1 MHFIKKFKFNSQIIA
16 FLALLALPASA
27 IAHIDL
33 LSPPPLLG
41 GVEGGNA
48 LKAAPF
54 GAPEV
59 DVALAE
65 ATVVKSGSVIE
76 LEISVF
82 IYHPGDIVVLYTTD
96 LSGAD
101 VEPVYEVA
109 SIDAVIPHNNLLA
122 KVTTPCPLVNCRPSR
137 EAASVFKLSVQLPEI
152 TGDVI
157 LVVRQVMTDKLDI
170 EDDGTVG
177 LGRVYYHQA
186 AKLHLIP

>member
-1 MHFIKKFKFNSQIIA
+1 MPTS
-16 FLALLALPASA
+16 AL
-27 IAHIDL
+27 AHIDL
-33 LSPPPLLG
+33 LSPKPLLG

-48 LKAAPF
+48 LKASPF

-59 DVALAE
+59 DVAGAE

-109 SIDAVIPHNNLLA
+109 SIDVEVPHNNLLA
-122 KVTTPCPLVNCRPSR
+122 KITTPCPLVECKSGR
-137 EAASVFKLSVQLPEI
+137 AGASVFKLSVQLPEI

-186 AKLHLIP
+186 AKLHLVP